1 MLLTIESLLKEP
13 AKVQAVIDRLG
24 VQLRGEDNIVWKNYL
39 DPKRA
44 NPDGTFKTYS
54 GTATGVFAGSI
65 IDKNAGKP
73 LHKRRGMKYGYGEV
87 AYLGDKFQ
95 MDNDRLSELQ
105 VLIDTFNEK
114 GDAATV
120 NEIVNFLVDDYRE
133 CVLAPHK
140 RMVLML
146 LDLMFKGE
154 SEISATIGKDMVK
167 VNKIELPLD
176 YVDANEAEG
185 GYPTNLLLGFLESTV
200 NAWRS
205 NGRDASILQMNPSTF
220 GTLTAS
226 TDFKTDF
233 IVKFGSY
240 EGAGRISAE
249 MANLYLEAVQLP
261 FRIKVLSQYIEG
273 TSVIPN
279 GYISAIPNAKLGNL
293 RWVKPYELVDKIPGK
308 NYTELE
314 NGHYIASSR
323 DEEGR
328 YMEYGAAMIVDI
340 DKPDRMGLI
349 KISVDD

>member
-140 RMVLML
+140 RMDLML

-154 SEISATIGKDMVK
+154 SEISTTIGKDRVK
-167 VNKIELPLD
+167 INKIVLPLEKT
-176 YVDANEAEG
+176 DANDAAG
-185 GYPTNLLLGFLESTV
+185 GYPTNLLLTFLDNTISG
-200 NAWRS
+200 WRS
-205 NGRDASILQMNPSTF
+205 NGRDASILQMNRATF
-220 GTLTAS
+220 NLLAAS
-226 TDFKTDF
+226 NDFSENF
-233 IVKFGSY
+233 VVKFGSY
-240 EGAGRISAE
+240 ERTGMITPE
-249 MANLYLEAVQLP
+249 MGNALLEAVAMP
-261 FRIKVLSQYIEG
+261 FRIKVINEYIEG
-273 TSVIPN
+273 TSAVPN

-308 NYTELE
+308 NYTELDY
-314 NGHYIASSR
+314 GHYIASSR

-349 KISVDD
+349 KISKSA